1 MRILRILAI
10 TAGLAAAASAQAPP
24 GPQSNPPAPARAT
37 AGALPPPGQG
47 PPAIAAANAP
57 QGTPPSARL
66 KTNTR
71 LIAVDV
77 VVTDSHGNAIRGL
90 KPGDFQISEEHS
102 GPQKI
107 SQFQFIDASSHPAPA
122 YPPGLVAASSG
133 APYMYTNLL
142 PDKMRVPP
150 TVMLM
155 DALNTEIQNQ
165 SEVHRHMLMLL
176 KTLPPTT
183 PVAVFTLGHQLHVLQ
198 NFTTDPA
205 LLRTAVDHTLRSPDI
220 ADNPQDDAN
229 SASNVF
235 LDQNND
241 TETAANQALEDFEKM
256 AYEQQ
261 MAVRVDETTDA
272 MIAIAKFL
280 GGYPSRK
287 NLLWFSESFPNWI
300 APNAD
305 FGSDSFMGTADY
317 SDRIRRASEALTDAR
332 IAVYPVDAR
341 GLEANSLYSTAST
354 PHINRNNPGA
364 SLAGTMNRENNTRL
378 DTQATMELIAGA
390 SGGKVCT
397 NNNDLSGCVQ
407 AALDDS
413 SVYYELGYYPENVKW
428 DGHFHKISVK
438 TTAKGAKL
446 RYRSGYVA
454 TEPGA
459 AAQQPPAKLLQQ
471 ACMDPLPSTS
481 ISMTA
486 ETLAPPRGTA
496 DPSARYLLTISP
508 SALSLPPA
516 GVSRQLDL
524 QMAVCEFDRK
534 DASFQFYPRDLSR
547 PVPEALFQSWQ
558 TSGIRDIFDY
568 QAKPED
574 YRLRFAVL
582 DVPSGAIG
590 SVDVPAHPK
599 QFGIIPSV
607 STTSSTPATAASSGS
622 APVAPP
628 PPTHV
633 GFKGSNG
640 TSSMLDWTGDAVSY
654 HGDLGIDLGAR
665 GLFGNLFTGKY
676 HCEAGS
682 LVPNDISAT
691 AKPNLV
697 LTLRKPDGHKAIIDL
712 GGEAPAY
719 SGDLPVDPSAR
730 SYFDYLWKL
739 CHCQQP

>member
-1 MRILRILAI
+1 MRILPILAL
-10 TAGLAAAASAQAPP
+10 TVGLAAAASGQAPA
-24 GPQSNPPAPARAT
+24 GPQQNPPAAAPAT
-37 AGALPPPGQG
+37 AGALPPPPQG
-47 PPAIAAANAP
+47 LPAVAAASAP
-57 QGTPPSARL
+57 QGTPPSSGPL

-90 KPGDFQISEEHS
+90 KAGDFQISEEHS

-107 SQFQFIDASSHPAPA
+107 SQFQFIDASRQPPPA
-122 YPPGLVAASSG
+122 YPLGLVAASPG
-133 APYMYTNLL
+133 APYLYTNLL

-155 DALNTEIQNQ
+155 DALNTQIENQ
-165 SEVHRHMLMLL
+165 SGVHRHMLMLL

-198 NFTTDPA
+198 GFTTDPR

-220 ADNPQDDAN
+220 ADHPQDDAN
-229 SASNVF
+229 SPSNVF

-241 TETAANQALEDFEKM
+241 TETAANQVLEDFEKVD
-256 AYEQQ
+256 YEQQ

-280 GGYPSRK
+280 GGYPGRK

-300 APNAD
+300 APTAD

-317 SDRIRRASEALTDAR
+317 SDRIRQASEALADAR

-341 GLEANSLYSTAST
+341 GLEANTLYSSAST

-364 SLAGTMNRENNTRL
+364 SLAGTMNRENSTRI
-378 DTQATMELIAGA
+378 DTQATMDMIAGA

-428 DGHFHKISVK
+428 DGRFHKISVK
-438 TTAKGAKL
+438 TTAKGARL
-446 RYRSGYVA
+446 RYRTGYVA
-454 TEPGA
+454 TEPGLTA
-459 AAQQPPAKLLQQ
+459 PQPPGKLLQQ

-516 GVSRQLDL
+516 GVHRQLNL
-524 QMAVCEFDRK
+524 QMAVCEFDPK
-534 DASFQFYPRDLSR
+534 DASFQFYPRDLSG
-547 PVPEALFQSWQ
+547 PVSEAVFQSWQ
-558 TSGIRDIFDY
+558 TLGIRDIFDY

-607 STTSSTPATAASSGS
+607 PSTAGASAAGGASGS
-622 APVAPP
+622 A

-640 TSSMLDWTGDAVSY
+640 ASSMLDWTGDAVAY

-665 GLFGNLFTGKY
+665 GLFESLFTGKY

-697 LTLRKPDGHKAIIDL
+697 LTLRKTDGHKAVIDL

-719 SGDLPVDPSAR
+719 SGDLAVDPSAR